1 MSTDTDGDLG
11 FERIDWSS
19 VEDRRYPVGV
29 RTLVF
34 LLGTLALAGLF
45 LYDRLYVTPG
55 NPIFLQ
61 WDTNALDWPFL
72 FSLLVF
78 GCFVLWPLAAN
89 PIRTREYWSRL
100 RTNPVA
106 LLAFLYL
113 GAFLLLGTLGPVI
126 FGDPTINLETQH
138 QPPAFLT
145 GSNGLSDD
153 CLGAVTGPA
162 TEPLCTGTLAHPLGT
177 DSLGRSMWLLVLSGM
192 RVALQ
197 VTTITSVLIVPIA
210 VAVGTVAGSYGGRV
224 DTALMRYVDVQ
235 QTVPALLVYLI
246 GSFVYGR
253 SILLFIVVFGLLNWG
268 SVARVVRSEVIQRR
282 QEQYVT
288 AARGAGAGRFE
299 VIRWHILPNVSS
311 SVVTALTQQ
320 IPVLIL
326 TEAAI
331 SFLELNN
338 VNRVSWG
345 ETIVNGLG
353 RFPRAW
359 WTVVVPVV
367 VLCLTVVA
375 FALAGDALR
384 DVLDPRGSS

>member
-1 MSTDTDGDLG
+1 MATDTDGDLG

-19 VEDRRYPVGV
+19 VEGRRSPVGV

-34 LLGTLALAGLF
+34 VLGTLLLVSLY
-45 LYDRLYVTPG
+45 LYDRFYVAPG
-55 NPIFLQ
+55 NALLLS

-72 FSLLVF
+72 FSLLAF
-78 GCFVLWPLAAN
+78 GCYVLWPLAAN
-89 PIRTREYWSRL
+89 PVRTGEYWRRL

-106 LLAFLYL
+106 LLAFAYL
-113 GAFLLLGTLGPVI
+113 GAFFALGTLGPVV
-126 FGDPTINLETQH
+126 FGDPAISLDAQH

-153 CLGAVTGPA
+153 CLGAVTGP
-162 TEPLCTGTLAHPLGT
+162 TGNPVCHGTLEHPLGT

-224 DTALMRYVDVQ
+224 DTVLMRYVDVQ

-246 GSFVYGR
+246 GNFVYGR

-288 AARGAGAGRFE
+288 AARNAGAGRLE
-299 VIRWHILPNVSS
+299 VIRRHILPNVSS

-320 IPVLIL
+320 IPILIL

-345 ETIVNGLG
+345 ETIVNGLS

-359 WTVVVPVV
+359 WTVVVPVA
-367 VLCLTVVA
+367 VLCLTVVS
-375 FALAGDALR
+375 FALVGDALR
-384 DVLDPRGSS
+384 DVLDPRNS